1 MLQEQEI
8 KLLKIPSD
16 VIKTS
21 EKKKK
26 HLWSSQEALEIFQK
40 WIKVIQYSAQCRLKN
55 RKKKRNFVW
64 DVLEG
69 HLWSPNQK
77 LLVLRAW
84 NVAYF

>member
-21 EKKKK
+21 EKKK
-26 HLWSSQEALEIFQK
+26 HLWSWQEALEFFQK

-55 RKKKRNFVW
+55 R
-64 DVLEG
+64 
-69 HLWSPNQK
+69 
-77 LLVLRAW
+77 
-84 NVAYF
+84 

>member
-16 VIKTS
+16 
-21 EKKKK
+21 EKKK

-55 RKKKRNFVW
+55 R
-64 DVLEG
+64 
-69 HLWSPNQK
+69 
-77 LLVLRAW
+77 
-84 NVAYF
+84 